1 MFLLLQSNFTAVHS
15 PGIGLFSIRKRIF
28 RFVPTGL
35 VPRHHIIE
43 STEFNGISNQYAFG
57 VVKGAPIGRV
67 FHRFTP
73 CACEFCMVGS
83 FVHCLNVD
91 FQGAWSER
99 FLTVTENVQPTI
111 KEQIEADI
119 EHLLDSYRR
128 SELSPF
134 FVMYVKKGCDSPM
147 IAMLTSQSVWNNRSV
162 KAYLL
167 QHNQPVPKGQFNDTA
182 VRVPK
187 SSGLCATRG
196 CNCLKQHMEK
206 LDKHLILNILV
217 EEKKEGRDTVLRSV
231 FAKDEQFKDQR
242 DYSVF
247 HLPKSQMKFLID
259 FNSRRIDTVGDLR
272 MYV

>member
-1 MFLLLQSNFTAVHS
+1 
-15 PGIGLFSIRKRIF
+15 
-28 RFVPTGL
+28 
-35 VPRHHIIE
+35 
-43 STEFNGISNQYAFG
+43 
-57 VVKGAPIGRV
+57 
-67 FHRFTP
+67 
-73 CACEFCMVGS
+73 MVGS

-147 IAMLTSQSVWNNRSV
+147 IAMLTSQSVWNNRSF

-167 QHNQPVPKGQFNDTA
+167 QHNQP

-187 SSGLCATRG
+187 SSGLCATCG

-217 EEKKEGRDTVLRSV
+217 EEKKKRETQS
-231 FAKDEQFKDQR
+231 
-242 DYSVF
+242 
-247 HLPKSQMKFLID
+247 
-259 FNSRRIDTVGDLR
+259 
-272 MYV
+272 